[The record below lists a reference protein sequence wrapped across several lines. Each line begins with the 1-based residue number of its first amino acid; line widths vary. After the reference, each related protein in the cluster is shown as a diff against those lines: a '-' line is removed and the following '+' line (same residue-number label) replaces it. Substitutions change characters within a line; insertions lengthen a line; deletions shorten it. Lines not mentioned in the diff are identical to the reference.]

1 MKETKS
7 KYQSNRGNFE
17 SHRAFIRMNGRLISK
32 SFSRKTD
39 ADRWYCEMKRQK
51 ELIESGLKTELQT
64 STLRNFSESWL
75 ASRRSN
81 GQPLSSYQQE
91 EARLRLYILPVF
103 GTRGMETIGIEEWEQ
118 FLDGLIPTHGLG
130 PATRNRIRAL
140 LSKMYNDARR
150 KKVVEQNPISIIP
163 KLKEKA
169 KKWDYWQTSDECARY
184 LKVAETEGIGFKLFA
199 YLALN
204 TGARIGEI
212 MALTSHEIDL
222 ERRRLRIWRIVEA
235 ASGEICERTKGFTER
250 WLGINDSL
258 IQVLTCALE
267 SKPEIQLLISGD
279 AVRSL
284 DHRTLRAIH
293 LRVCKRAGVRPIRIH
308 DLRHTFASHYV
319 MNGGSLAELQGLLG
333 HTSPTMTLKYAHLA
347 PGFLESKAKV
357 VSFTAYFDPKM
368 KLVVSR

>member
-1 MKETKS
+1 MKDS
-7 KYQSNRGNFE
+7 KYQPNNS
-17 SHRAFIRMNGRLISK
+17 SHRAFIRLNGRLISK

-39 ADRWYCEMKRQK
+39 ADRWYAEMKRQK
-51 ELIESGLKTELQT
+51 ELIESGLKTELR
-64 STLRNFSESWL
+64 SSSLRTFAEGWL
-75 ASRRSN
+75 AARKDN

-91 EARLRLYILPVF
+91 EARLRLYILPAF
-103 GTRGMETIGIEEWEQ
+103 GGRAMETISTAEWEK
-118 FLDGLIPTHGLG
+118 FLDGLAPKFELS
-130 PATRNRIRAL
+130 PATRNRVRAM
-140 LSKMYNDARR
+140 LSKMYNDALRQ
-150 KKVVEQNPISIIP
+150 KVVEQNPIAIIP

-184 LKVAETEGIGFKLFA
+184 LKAAASEGLSFQLFA

-212 MALTSHEIDL
+212 MALSGQEVDL
-222 ERRRLRIWRIVEA
+222 ERRRIRIWRIIEA
-235 ASGEICERTKGFTER
+235 ASGDICERTKGFTER

-258 IQVLTCALE
+258 FAVLSRIVKLDG
-267 SKPEIQLLISGD
+267 KLLIS
-279 AVRSL
+279 RSDGGII

-293 LRVCKRAGVRPIRIH
+293 LRICKRAEVRPIRIH

-347 PGFLESKAKV
+347 PGFLESRAKV
-357 VSFTAYFDPKM
+357 VSFTAEPAI
-368 KLVVSR
+368 KLVVNR

>member
-1 MKETKS
+1 MKP
-7 KYQSNRGNFE
+7 KYQPNRGKNE
-17 SHRAFIRMNGRLISK
+17 SHRAFIRINGRLISK

-39 ADRWYCEMKRQK
+39 ADRWYAEMKREK
-51 ELIESGLKTELQT
+51 ELIESGLKTKLQDC
-64 STLRNFSESWL
+64 TLRDFSENWL
-75 ASRRSN
+75 AARRSN

-103 GTRGMETIGIEEWEQ
+103 GTRDIATISTVEWER
-118 FLDGLIPTHGLG
+118 FMNELIPAHKLG
-130 PATRNRIRAL
+130 PATRNRVRAL
-140 LSKMYNDARR
+140 LSKMYNDALRQR
-150 KKVVEQNPISIIP
+150 VVEQNPITIIP

-184 LKVAETEGIGFKLFA
+184 LKAAETEGLGFQTFA
-199 YLALN
+199 FLALN

-212 MALTSHEIDL
+212 MALTSHEVDL
-222 ERRRLRIWRIVEA
+222 EQRRIRIWRIVEA

-258 IQVLTCALE
+258 LPILSKATSGGHDQLVSLE
-267 SKPEIQLLISGD
+267 RKGIP
-279 AVRSL
+279 

-293 LRVCKRAGVRPIRIH
+293 LRVCKKAGVRPIRIH

-347 PGFLESKAKV
+347 PGFLESRAKV
-357 VSFTAYFDPKM
+357 VSFAADEQPRV